1 MHGSYTLCMYLDLFG
16 CISGI
21 DEGNVDEGD
30 VDEGDAGARVD
41 AHAGIYV
48 QGPPVSAL
56 PLSLALKDAA
66 SGDGQALVELFRKLE
81 EGDIDESDVLQVMQ
95 KYRCLR
101 LECSVLSRV
110 TCAGTPQPRLQCQV

>member
-1 MHGSYTLCMYLDLFG
+1 MHESYTLCMYLDLFG

-21 DEGNVDEGD
+21 DGGD
-30 VDEGDAGARVD
+30 VDQRDDARAD

-81 EGDIDESDVLQVMQ
+81 EGGIDEGDVLQVMQ
-95 KYRCLR
+95 SNRCHR
-101 LECSVLSRV
+101 HECGALSRGMRRPPPAPS
-110 TCAGTPQPRLQCQV
+110 TWATAPMRS

>member
-21 DEGNVDEGD
+21 DEGD
-30 VDEGDAGARVD
+30 VDERDADARVD

-81 EGDIDESDVLQVMQ
+81 EGDIDASDVLQVMQ

-110 TCAGTPQPRLQCQV
+110 TCAGTPQPRRHGRLH